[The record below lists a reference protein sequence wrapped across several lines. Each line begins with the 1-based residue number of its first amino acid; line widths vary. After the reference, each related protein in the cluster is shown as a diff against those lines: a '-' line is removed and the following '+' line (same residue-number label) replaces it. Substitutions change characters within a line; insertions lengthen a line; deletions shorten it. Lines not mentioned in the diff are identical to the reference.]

1 LAANVATMTAN
12 NTSFVGTTSAAN
24 VVSNAQL
31 IANLANYQTTAG
43 ISGYQT
49 TAGLASNVVTLT
61 SNNSNYLGG
70 TAAASYQLNSGMAA
84 NVATMTANN
93 TSFVGTTSA
102 ANVVSNTQLQSNLGN
117 YQTTAGLAANVATLI
132 SNNSNYLGG
141 VLAASY
147 QTTAGLAANVATMT
161 ANNTSF
167 VGTTSAAN
175 VVSNAQLIANLAN
188 YQTTAG
194 LAANVVTLTSNN
206 SNYLGGTSAASYQL
220 NSTLAANVAT
230 ITANNS
236 TNFAGQPQSY
246 YANVTSPVFSGNISV
261 GNSVITNQITVNGA
275 VGTAGQALLSGGGT
289 ANDYWGTVSVSPG
302 GSNTQLQIN
311 ESGSFGGSAALTFN
325 YSSNVLSV
333 NGTLS
338 VGSGAFTANS
348 TLVNAAAVNV
358 TGAVNTAT
366 VFATGS
372 INAASVF
379 LANSTALTHGTNT
392 FTLGTSS
399 VTANGYTYLPNGLLM
414 QWGHLTYGSILST
427 ITFPISFTINCY
439 SLSVMSS
446 GSISATFYV
455 GTLTNIHASIS
466 SNTSSGSY
474 FWTAVGV

>member
-1 LAANVATMTAN
+1 MTDKIIQIKRTTVSGRVANSTNIPTLNVGELAINLPDGILYSTNGTTFFAVGANLTNLNVTNNISVNGSVGTAGYVLTSGGGTANDYWSGVAGSANNSNYLGGIAAASYQLNSTLAANVATMTA
-12 NTSFVGTTSAAN
+12 
-24 VVSNAQL
+24 
-31 IANLANYQTTAG
+31 
-43 ISGYQT
+43 
-49 TAGLASNVVTLT
+49 
-61 SNNSNYLGG
+61 
-70 TAAASYQLNSGMAA
+70 
-84 NVATMTANN
+84 
-93 TSFVGTTSA
+93 
-102 ANVVSNTQLQSNLGN
+102 
-117 YQTTAGLAANVATLI
+117 
-132 SNNSNYLGG
+132 NNSNYLGG

-206 SNYLGGTSAASYQL
+206 SNYLGGTAAASYQL

-289 ANDYWGTVSVSPG
+289 ANDYWGTVSASPG
-302 GSNTQLQIN
+302 GSDTQLQIN

-379 LANSTALTHGTNT
+379 LANSTALKHGTNT

-399 VTANGYTYLPNGLLM
+399 VAANGYTYLPNGLLM

-455 GTLTNIHASIS
+455 GTITNIHASIS